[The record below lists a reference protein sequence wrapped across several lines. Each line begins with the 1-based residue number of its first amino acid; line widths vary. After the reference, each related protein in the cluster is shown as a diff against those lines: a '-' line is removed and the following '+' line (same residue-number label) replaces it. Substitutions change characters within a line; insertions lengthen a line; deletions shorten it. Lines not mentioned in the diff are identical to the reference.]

1 MKRCLIIIACALTL
15 GSVRGFAAGML
26 IPKDESIP
34 PLAIES
40 QRVDIQIKDGVAT
53 ARIEQVFRNSVNRN
67 LEAVFIFPLPENASI
82 SDFAMMING
91 KRMSGELVEK
101 GKARVIYEDIV
112 RRMKDP
118 GLLEHMGGNLFRIS
132 VFPVPANGLQKI
144 ELEYSQT
151 LAYDAGL
158 YTYVYPL
165 KTARGLPHGRI
176 SLLAVFISDRG

>member
-1 MKRCLIIIACALTL
+1 MNTLKRFLPALFCILSL
-15 GSVRGFAAGML
+15 GAARGFAAGML

-40 QRVDIQIKDGVAT
+40 QRVDIRIKDGVAT
-53 ARIEQVFRNSVNRN
+53 AKIEQVFRNSVNRD
-67 LEAVFIFPLPENASI
+67 LEAVFVFPLPANASI

-101 GKARVIYEDIV
+101 GKARGIYEDIV

-118 GLLEHMGGNLFRIS
+118 GLLEHIGGNLFRIS

-151 LAYDAGL
+151 LTFDGGL
-158 YTYVYPL
+158 YT
-165 KTARGLPHGRI
+165 
-176 SLLAVFISDRG
+176 

>member
-1 MKRCLIIIACALTL
+1 MKRCLIVFACILTL
-15 GSVRGFAAGML
+15 GTVRGFAAGML

-53 ARIEQVFRNSVNRN
+53 AKIEQVFRNSVNQNR
-67 LEAVFIFPLPENASI
+67 
-82 SDFAMMING
+82 
-91 KRMSGELVEK
+91 
-101 GKARVIYEDIV
+101 
-112 RRMKDP
+112 
-118 GLLEHMGGNLFRIS
+118 

-165 KTARGLPHGRI
+165 KTARGLPPGASHFWRSS
-176 SLLAVFISDRG
+176 SLIAAE